1 MTTERLRPLG
11 GVTAR
16 RMVVVFLVATFVL
29 TWLMFLPV
37 IVGLADR
44 FAALGGSLE
53 VLSSTGSG
61 TRILGHVPAAE
72 YTS

>member
-11 GVTAR
+11 EVTAR
-16 RMVVVFLVATFVL
+16 RMVVVFLVATLVL

-37 IVGLADR
+37 SLGLADR

-53 VLSSTGSG
+53 ALSSTGSG
-61 TRILGHVPAAE
+61 PKILGHPASE
-72 YTS
+72 STS